1 MSSTEKIE
9 SVNPASGEIERS
21 FSPLSD
27 SLLEEKLSL
36 AASTFKAYKT
46 TSFEQRS
53 SWMVR
58 AADLMES
65 EREALAR
72 IATTEMGKTIVSAR
86 AEVDKCAR
94 TMRYFAEHAPDFL
107 ADELIRTTASSSYVT
122 YQPLG
127 PILAIMPWN
136 FPYWQVIRFAAPALM
151 AGNVAL
157 LKHAPNVPQT
167 ALAIEDLFGR
177 AGFPEGVFQSLL
189 VEADRVQRIIADNR
203 VVAVTLTGSD
213 RAGKVV
219 ASNAAMNLKKAVLE
233 LGGSDPFIVMPSANL
248 DKAVEVGVT
257 ARVQNNG
264 QSCIAAK
271 RFIAHEAI
279 AREFEEKFVALMA
292 SLVVDDPMDAD
303 TDVGPLVSDRARQLL
318 LAQVEDALDK
328 GAELLFGG
336 MVPERPG
343 FYYQPAVV
351 KSITPEMR
359 MYKEEVFG
367 PVAAVYEVSSLEEAV
382 SLANDNP
389 YGLGSSVWTED
400 EDERRYCV
408 QELEAGQVFF
418 NAMVASTPEL
428 PFGGV
433 KQSGYGRE
441 LSAHGMR
448 EFTNQ
453 KTVWIA

>member
-1 MSSTEKIE
+1 MSTAEKIE

-27 SLLEEKLSL
+27 SLLEGRIAL
-36 AASTFKAYKT
+36 AASAFKFYKT
-46 TSFEQRS
+46 TSFEQRA
-53 SWMVR
+53 SWMAR

-72 IATTEMGKTIVSAR
+72 IATTEMGKTIASAR

-94 TMRYFAEHAPDFL
+94 TMRYFAEHASDFL
-107 ADELIRTTASSSYVT
+107 ADEPVSTTASSSYVT

-136 FPYWQVIRFAAPALM
+136 FPYWQVVRFAAPALM

-167 ALAIEDLFGR
+167 ALAIEDLFVR
-177 AGFPEGVFQSLL
+177 AGFEEGVFQSLL
-189 VEADRVQRIIADNR
+189 IEAERTQGILADDRVA
-203 VVAVTLTGSD
+203 AVTLTGSD
-213 RAGKVV
+213 RAGKIV
-219 ASNAAMNLKKAVLE
+219 ATSAAKNLKKAVLE

-248 DKAVEVGVT
+248 DRAVEIGVM

-271 RFIAHEAI
+271 RFIVHESV
-279 AREFEEKFVALMA
+279 AREFEEKFIARMA
-292 SLVVDDPMDAD
+292 SLVVDDPMEEE

-318 LAQVEDALDK
+318 LGQVEDALNK

-351 KSITPEMR
+351 RGIKPEMR
-359 MYKEEVFG
+359 MYREEVFG
-367 PVAAVYEVSSLEEAV
+367 PVAAIYEVPNLEEAIT
-382 SLANDNP
+382 LANDNP

-400 EDERRYCV
+400 EEERKRCI
-408 QELEAGQVFF
+408 QDLDAGQVFF

-441 LSAHGMR
+441 LSAHGIR

>member
-1 MSSTEKIE
+1 MSTAEKIE
-9 SVNPASGEIERS
+9 SVNPASGEIEKS

-27 SLLEEKLSL
+27 SLLEGRIAL
-36 AASTFKAYKT
+36 AASAFKFYKT
-46 TSFEQRS
+46 TSFEQRA
-53 SWMVR
+53 SWMAR

-72 IATTEMGKTIVSAR
+72 IATTEMGKTIASAR

-94 TMRYFAEHAPDFL
+94 TMRYFAEHASDFL
-107 ADELIRTTASSSYVT
+107 ADEPVSTTASSSYVT

-136 FPYWQVIRFAAPALM
+136 FPYWQVVRFAAPALM

-167 ALAIEDLFGR
+167 ALAIEDLFVR
-177 AGFPEGVFQSLL
+177 AGFEEGVFQSLL
-189 VEADRVQRIIADNR
+189 IEAERTQGILADDRVA
-203 VVAVTLTGSD
+203 AVTLTGSD
-213 RAGKVV
+213 RAGKIV
-219 ASNAAMNLKKAVLE
+219 ATSAAKNLKKAVLE

-248 DKAVEVGVT
+248 DRAVEIGVM

-271 RFIAHEAI
+271 RFIVHESV
-279 AREFEEKFVALMA
+279 AREFEEKFIARMA
-292 SLVVDDPMDAD
+292 SLVVDDPMEEE

-318 LAQVEDALDK
+318 LGQVEDALNK

-351 KSITPEMR
+351 RGIKPEMR
-359 MYKEEVFG
+359 MYREEVFG
-367 PVAAVYEVSSLEEAV
+367 PVAAIYEVPNLEEAIT
-382 SLANDNP
+382 LANDNP

-400 EDERRYCV
+400 EEERKRCI
-408 QELEAGQVFF
+408 QDLDAGQVFF

-441 LSAHGMR
+441 LSAHGIR